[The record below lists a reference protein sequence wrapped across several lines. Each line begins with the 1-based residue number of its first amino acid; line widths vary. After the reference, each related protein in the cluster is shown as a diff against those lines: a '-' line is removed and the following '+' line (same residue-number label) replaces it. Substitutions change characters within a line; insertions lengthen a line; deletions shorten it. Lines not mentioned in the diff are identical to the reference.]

1 MSCLCPREAHDQE
14 LTDAKVIMGLRG
26 SFPEPY
32 FCTLG
37 YKKFPLIGIFAL
49 VSGQKSSEIDFWN
62 LLVISTVP
70 HFWSLE
76 RSFIYT
82 CDSDCREVG
91 CLHKVCIAQE
101 RIAEHWDVKIS
112 RRNYHLYRL
121 PWPNVRNR
129 RHILSRQK
137 RRLSFLVSWSNSLF
151 IVSMMTS
158 RRFHVELYASALS

>member
-62 LLVISTVP
+62 LLVISTALTTFRILNLCTKV
-70 HFWSLE
+70 SLPSA
-76 RSFIYT
+76 RT
-82 CDSDCREVG
+82 DSDAFG
-91 CLHKVCIAQE
+91 AYNAIM
-101 RIAEHWDVKIS
+101 
-112 RRNYHLYRL
+112 
-121 PWPNVRNR
+121 NVPMK
-129 RHILSRQK
+129 HILPLPNTST
-137 RRLSFLVSWSNSLF
+137 LVFKKIDDNESKML
-151 IVSMMTS
+151 
-158 RRFHVELYASALS
+158 